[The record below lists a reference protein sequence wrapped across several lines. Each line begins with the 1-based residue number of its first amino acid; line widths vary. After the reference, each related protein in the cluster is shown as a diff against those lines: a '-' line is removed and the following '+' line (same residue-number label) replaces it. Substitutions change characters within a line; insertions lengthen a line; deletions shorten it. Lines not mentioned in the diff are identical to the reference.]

1 MDVFNLRQT
10 VIHDYAEYVRS
21 FVKIRNPDLK
31 SFVDQG
37 LSDQAL
43 WPQPLIQMNP
53 SFAAGGSGSRG
64 HDKDIPGVATGIHR
78 APSCEA
84 RTIRAD
90 TVPRSRVPSGIFTR
104 GSLRTENRPEA
115 NRNIFGDSQEEI
127 RTEF

>member
-21 FVKIRNPDLK
+21 FVQIRNPDLK

-53 SFAAGGSGSRG
+53 SFAAGGSVDDLVDRQELNEGCRNVFRIKSEENLTGSQMLL
-64 HDKDIPGVATGIHR
+64 HR
-78 APSCEA
+78 HQSDA
-84 RTIRAD
+84 IK
-90 TVPRSRVPSGIFTR
+90 
-104 GSLRTENRPEA
+104 
-115 NRNIFGDSQEEI
+115 
-127 RTEF
+127 